1 MSAARDVAWV
11 GLGGGCGAALRF
23 LLSGWVHRW
32 LPNSLFPWGT
42 LVVNLAG
49 CLAIGLAYGLAE
61 GRGLFGPGAR
71 LFLFIGLLGG
81 FTTFS
86 TFAWES
92 EALLRD
98 GELARA
104 VANVGAHVLLGLP
117 AVWLGLLAGRS
128 I

>member
-1 MSAARDVAWV
+1 MIAIRDLAWV

-23 LLSGWVHRW
+23 LLGGWIHRW
-32 LPNSLFPWGT
+32 LPGSLFPWGT
-42 LVVNLAG
+42 FAINVVG
-49 CLAIGLAYGLAE
+49 CLLLGLLYGLAE

-92 EALLRD
+92 GSLLRD
-98 GELARA
+98 GELVRA
-104 VANVGAHVLLGLP
+104 LGNVAGQVLLGLL
-117 AVWLGLLAGRS
+117 AVWLGLLAGRA

>member
-1 MSAARDVAWV
+1 MTAMRDLTWV

-23 LLSGWVHRW
+23 LLGGWIHRW
-32 LPNSLFPWGT
+32 LPGSLFPWGT
-42 LVVNLAG
+42 FAINVVG
-49 CLAIGLAYGLAE
+49 CLLLGLLYGLAE

-92 EALLRD
+92 GSLLRD
-98 GELARA
+98 GELVRA
-104 VANVGAHVLLGLP
+104 LGNVTGQVLLGLL
-117 AVWLGLLAGRS
+117 AVWLGLFAGRA

>member
-1 MSAARDVAWV
+1 MTAIRDLAWV

-23 LLSGWVHRW
+23 LIGGWIHRW
-32 LPNSLFPWGT
+32 LPGSLFPWGT
-42 LVVNLAG
+42 FAVNVLG
-49 CLAIGLAYGLAE
+49 CLLLGLLYGLAE

-92 EALLRD
+92 GSLLRD
-98 GELARA
+98 GELVWAFGN
-104 VANVGAHVLLGLP
+104 VAGQVLLGLL
-117 AVWLGLLAGRS
+117 AVWLGLFAGRA